1 MCICIFYCSYVQSN
15 ALKYVKTSTARV
27 RRELK
32 LLVNN
37 VNGPGANKASR
48 ANRASGH
55 DFIKQLCHHV
65 AAFLYNRAGRK
76 GRLPAGPCKQ
86 KIIRRLI

>member
-1 MCICIFYCSYVQSN
+1 M
-15 ALKYVKTSTARV
+15 KYVKTSIARV

-37 VNGPGANKASR
+37 VNGSGANKASR

-55 DFIKQLCHHV
+55 ENFIKQLCHRV

-76 GRLPAGPCKQ
+76 GRLPAGPRKQ